1 MLEKDFKLLT
11 GVEGLQ
17 RVSNPQVPVL
27 GQVRLGGS
35 DWWGGVCVGVFWV
48 HALAICIGNEG
59 GGAP

>member
-35 DWWGGVCVGVFWV
+35 DWCLCLG
-48 HALAICIGNEG
+48 EG
-59 GGAP
+59 ILVDIVYK